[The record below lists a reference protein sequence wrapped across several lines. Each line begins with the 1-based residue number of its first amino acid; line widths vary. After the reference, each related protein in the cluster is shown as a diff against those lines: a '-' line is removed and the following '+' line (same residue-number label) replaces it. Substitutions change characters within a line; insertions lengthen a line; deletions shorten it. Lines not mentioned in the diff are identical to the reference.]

1 MLFRK
6 MLWPTFAI
14 GGLLAI
20 VAGASLPHHNAQAV
34 LFALSDAT
42 ASLFQYDV
50 TLATTR
56 SRIMMKTNQA
66 IKTARLLSDVV

>member
-1 MLFRK
+1 MENTMLFRK

-50 TLATTR
+50 TL
-56 SRIMMKTNQA
+56 QP
-66 IKTARLLSDVV
+66 LDVAS